1 MELDGI
7 GPAAVGDGV
16 SQFEPWVQ
24 HEIISEYSLKV
35 VESNRI
41 RADDDGIGVNQFK
54 PWVQCE
60 ISAEYDLEVV
70 ELHRIGEDEVGGGI
84 NQFDRI

>member
-1 MELDGI
+1 M
-7 GPAAVGDGV
+7 
-16 SQFEPWVQ
+16 
-24 HEIISEYSLKV
+24 
-35 VESNRI
+35 ESNRI

-60 ISAEYDLEVV
+60 ISAEYGLEVV